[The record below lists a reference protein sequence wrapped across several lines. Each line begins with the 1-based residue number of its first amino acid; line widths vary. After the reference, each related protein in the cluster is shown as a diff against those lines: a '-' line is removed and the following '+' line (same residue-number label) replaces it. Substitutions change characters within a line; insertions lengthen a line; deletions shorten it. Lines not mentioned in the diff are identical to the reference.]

1 VLMCARLC
9 RIVCID
15 MVKFNLYARSANE
28 VRQSF
33 DGAGLV
39 LALVLVS
46 VGSNIATMKSIMG
59 YSGLYRDMD

>member
-1 VLMCARLC
+1 VH
-9 RIVCID
+9 D
-15 MVKFNLYARSANE
+15 MVKFTANLYAWSAHQ

-46 VGSNIATMKSIMG
+46 VGSNIATMTSIMG